1 MRLFPEVG
9 EGLYIVLTQLSCDL
23 SDYIERIAVLR

>member
-1 MRLFPEVG
+1 MCLFPEVG
-9 EGLYIVLTQLSCDL
+9 DGLYIFLTQLLCDL